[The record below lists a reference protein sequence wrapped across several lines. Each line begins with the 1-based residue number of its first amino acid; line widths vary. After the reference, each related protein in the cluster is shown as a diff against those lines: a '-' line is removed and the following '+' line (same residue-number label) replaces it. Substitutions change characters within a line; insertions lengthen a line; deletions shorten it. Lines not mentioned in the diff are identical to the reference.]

1 MNVVKRVVKI
11 GSLKLA
17 PANNPSLNVNIP
29 RNPVKVGGWVASQSD
44 TMTFT
49 PGNATFQ
56 FKSHAGSLGVQCTAS
71 SPAPISTT
79 TVS

>member
-1 MNVVKRVVKI
+1 LVKL
-11 GSLKLA
+11 GTLKLA

-29 RNPVKVGGWVASQSD
+29 HNPVKVGGWVANQNG

-49 PGNATFQ
+49 PRSATFE
-56 FKSHAGSLGVQCTAS
+56 FKTHAGSLGVQCTTS

-79 TVS
+79 TVT